1 MKYFIA
7 FLISL
12 IGLYVFGIILKTE
25 YSFLSKIVFTT
36 SSFIMAFFWEY
47 SILNKSFESNFK
59 IRSQKKSISI
69 FDVGMASFWTLY
81 ILFLT
86 DFRES
91 FSILI
96 FVIWAMPII
105 ELTMWFIYK
114 KKKPF
119 TIFIKDN
126 ELILNKRWIQKRNL
140 TELTQIQFDRFSKN
154 LKLNFKTKR
163 EISIKS
169 TEYKSEE
176 IQAFLKILI
185 EKSENKVFIPNNYK
199 PKIKTAANNV

>member
-1 MKYFIA
+1 MKYFTA

-36 SSFIMAFFWEY
+36 SSFIIAFFWEY

-69 FDVGMASFWTLY
+69 FDVGMATFWTLY